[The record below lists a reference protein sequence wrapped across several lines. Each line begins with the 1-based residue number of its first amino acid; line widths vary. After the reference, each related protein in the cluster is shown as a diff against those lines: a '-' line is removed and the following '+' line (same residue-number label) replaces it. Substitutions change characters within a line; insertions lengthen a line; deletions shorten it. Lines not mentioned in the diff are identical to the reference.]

1 MVNRP
6 KKISQPLKNTK
17 FFVISLDVEGDNE
30 WEEKKRQHI
39 TLENINQI
47 PRFHRLC
54 QKFNIRPTYLLSY
67 PAIVSNKSAGLF
79 RELNENGDC
88 EIGTHLHVWSTPPI
102 RTIDIKNM
110 TFQMD
115 LSIKDLKE
123 KLKKITDVV
132 HSSVHCEPVSFRAG
146 RWGID
151 GRSLRL
157 LEELDYLI
165 DSSVTPSFSWEKI
178 GGPKFITA
186 SPEPYHPDCYDLTKM
201 GNSTILEIP
210 VSIAFSIEIPI
221 FIKKIYFKLSA
232 STKGILKRLNII
244 HPIWL
249 EPTFTPFNRLLNLSL
264 KLMRRGSRFLHM
276 MLHSS
281 SLLSGGSPMS
291 ANSKRVEK
299 IFFNLENYFYFLK
312 ENFYQPV
319 TFIEYRNQRIHH
331 E

>member
-1 MVNRP
+1 M
-6 KKISQPLKNTK
+6 K
-17 FFVISLDVEGDNE
+17 FFVISIDVEGDNE

-54 QKFNIRPTYLLSY
+54 QKFDIRPTYLLSY
-67 PAIVSNKSAGLF
+67 PPMVSSKSSGIF
-79 RELNENGDC
+79 RELNDNGDC

-102 RTIDIKNM
+102 RTIDIENM

-123 KLKKITDVV
+123 KLKKITDSL
-132 HSSVHCEPVSFRAG
+132 HSTVHCEPVSFRAG

-157 LEELDYLI
+157 LEELDYQI
-165 DSSVTPSFSWEKI
+165 DSSVTPSFSWESI
-178 GGPKFITA
+178 GGPKFIA
-186 SPEPYHPDCYDLTKM
+186 ANPEPYYPDQYDLTKT

-210 VSIAFSIEIPI
+210 VSIAFSREIPN
-221 FIKKIYFKLSA
+221 FLKNIYFKLPNNI
-232 STKGILKRLNII
+232 KGVMRRLNII

-249 EPTFTPFNRLLNLSL
+249 EPTFTPFNRLKNLSL
-264 KLMRRGSRFLHM
+264 KLKRQGSGFLHM
-276 MLHSS
+276 MIHSS
-281 SLLSGGSPMS
+281 SLLPGGSPMS
-291 ANSKRVEK
+291 ANSKRVEE
-299 IFFNLENYFYFLK
+299 IFINLENYFSFLK
-312 ENFYQPV
+312 QNNYQPV
-319 TFIEYRNQRIHH
+319 TFLEYRNQRIHQ